1 MERVNDVTSER
12 TGVVT
17 RPGRPRFSALLTI
30 DVVLVLTLV
39 AWVLLPEL
47 T

>member
-1 MERVNDVTSER
+1 MERVNDVTTSGAAVGIR
-12 TGVVT
+12 
-17 RPGRPRFSALLTI
+17 RDRPRFSALVTI

-39 AWVLLPEL
+39 AWALLPEL